1 MDFYFFFKLINT
13 GYVSASVWTMIHGE
27 AWFSPVDRWIVM
39 FEPFKAKEYV
49 SFAHI
54 WNGKSDVFFVIL
66 H

>member
-1 MDFYFFFKLINT
+1 
-13 GYVSASVWTMIHGE
+13 MIHAE

-39 FEPFKAKEYV
+39 LEALEAKEYV
-49 SFAHI
+49 SFANI